1 MYMKKLQVE
10 LPEEVIREMK
20 IEAAKQG
27 ISLKNLVQNLWKADK
42 KERK

>member
-1 MYMKKLQVE
+1 MKKLQVE
-10 LPEEVIREMK
+10 LPEEMIREMK

-27 ISLKNLVQNLWKADK
+27 ISLKTFVKNLWETNK

>member
-10 LPEEVIREMK
+10 LPEEVIHEMK

-27 ISLKNLVQNLWKADK
+27 ISLKTLVQNLWKTNK